1 MKQTSLRV
9 VPVMVTMGSLLTVSY
24 IMQSTDTGMMTII
37 ASSIA
42 GTAGVLYPAAAVL
55 IGASG
60 SFVTGTGLG
69 SNIMF
74 APMHVDAAEMLG
86 LNPVVVFAGQNAG
99 GSLGNMVCP
108 NNVVSAC
115 ATVNIIGQEGE
126 VLRRS
131 IAVFAVLL
139 LMYMCLG
146 MVYAHILFPYF
157 GA

>member
-1 MKQTSLRV
+1 
-9 VPVMVTMGSLLTVSY
+9 
-24 IMQSTDTGMMTII
+24 
-37 ASSIA
+37 
-42 GTAGVLYPAAAVL
+42 
-55 IGASG
+55 
-60 SFVTGTGLG
+60 
-69 SNIMF
+69 
-74 APMHVDAAEMLG
+74 MHVDAAEMLG

-131 IAVFAVLL
+131 IAVFSVLL